1 MMFLWLYRF
10 SALSKP
16 EDEGRSRYGVSPA
29 RDGGRGGRGF
39 GRPVRISQRAS
50 QEQEK
55 ESALAAARYIP
66 LIFKLVSVMNK
77 SYPCQN
83 WNGDQLLSETY

>member
-1 MMFLWLYRF
+1 MKFVWLYRF

-39 GRPVRISQRAS
+39 GRPVRVSQRAS

-66 LIFKLVSVMNK
+66 LIFKLLIHV
-77 SYPCQN
+77 Y
-83 WNGDQLLSETY
+83 DE